1 MQRLYD
7 IAVNWYRANWPDNN
21 RRYVVL
27 QQYRDLGMTKRAL
40 LADLALRA
48 NLFAPIRAE
57 NDRQAAIEEGRRQLA
72 LEIFKMANT
81 DIDVLWEQ
89 IEKRPTKGDKVR

>member
-7 IAVNWYRANWPDNN
+7 NAVNWFRAMWPENN
-21 RRYVVL
+21 RRWLVL
-27 QQYRDLGMTKRAL
+27 QQYRDLGTTKRAL

-57 NDRQAAIEEGRRQLA
+57 HDRQAAIEEGRRQLA
-72 LEIFKMANT
+72 LEIFKMAN
-81 DIDVLWEQ
+81 IDVEVLWEQ
-89 IEKRPTKGDKVR
+89 IEKRPTKGEKVK